1 MTRKHFEA
9 IAITLGQQM
18 RRHDDDS
25 AAWSAIWETAIELAR
40 DFRVANPR
48 FDVQRFLEFVRD
60 VAEYRRDLDGKRTK
74 AAA

>member
-1 MTRKHFEA
+1 MTRKHFTA

-18 RRHDDDS
+18 RRYDERP
-25 AAWSAIWETAIELAR
+25 AECQVIWETAIELAR

-60 VAEYRRDLDGKRTK
+60 VAEYRRDLDGKQIK
-74 AAA
+74 GAA